1 MSTFD
6 DISPNEKGSELYEQQ
21 ISEYSK
27 LGWKLLPCHGIT
39 NGKCNCGDLHHDSS
53 DAGKHPLLTDWN
65 NKSTSN
71 SETLNEW
78 FGAHTG
84 NNVAVN
90 CRASGLVVIDID
102 PRNGGDES
110 FLQLENWLDGE
121 IPETLTVLTGEYF
134 IHGVRTRGRHL
145 YFKAQEGDQ
154 FYKDFSKQGFK
165 GIDIKFNGYVLL
177 PPSKHVSGVDYVW
190 DENFNPFKIS
200 ASKLSSKM
208 RDLMVKKTNQPNN
221 PSGLINLNFD
231 LEKNIQAT
239 DSARREL
246 EKQVIR
252 ISLRTAEGQRNVALN
267 ESAFIMGQYVGGGQ
281 ISVPEVVEALTKAAR
296 IAYKD
301 QNAESE
307 IASVLRLTGGA
318 LSAGASTPIYNVD
331 FENVETIDV
340 EHGTD
345 DEFLKRLNLVNWK
358 EVWEDTSEE
367 VWFVDGIICAGR
379 GHTIYSD
386 PGVGKSLLVRE
397 FSACLATGKSVLG
410 LSAKKPIR
418 VLYIDHENIPKTD
431 IRRSLVDMGFTWEE
445 LEPNF
450 KLMSFPNFTPLDL
463 PKGGQELKRA
473 IEIINPELVV
483 IDTLSRAV
491 KGKENDNDTW
501 IDFYNYTGKI
511 LKSMGIAYIRID
523 HTGKNSD
530 AGPRGGSAKMGDVD
544 LVWHLKEAVIDKKYK
559 LINEKHRVPLTQLEY
574 KISRELTPL
583 RHQLSGALDW
593 KLLAIKTA
601 KYERIYREISNFM
614 DANPTHRTG
623 LNSLFNALKEEC
635 KDLGVSRREFDRAR
649 EDYFQIREEI
659 AEFEE

>member
-1 MSTFD
+1 M
-6 DISPNEKGSELYEQQ
+6 NEHE

-27 LGWKLLPCHGIT
+27 MGWKLLPCHGIT
-39 NGKCNCGDLHHDSS
+39 DGKCNCGDLHHDSG
-53 DAGKHPLLTDWN
+53 DAGKHPLLADWN
-65 NKSTSN
+65 NNSTDSLA
-71 SETLNEW
+71 TLNEW
-78 FGAHTG
+78 FESHTG

-110 FLQLENWLDGE
+110 FHQLENWLDGE
-121 IPETLTVLTGEYF
+121 IPETLTVYTGEYF
-134 IHGVRTRGRHL
+134 NHGVRTRGRHL

-177 PPSKHVSGVDYVW
+177 PPSKHVSGVDYIW
-190 DENFNPFKIS
+190 DENLNPFKTSIS
-200 ASKLSSKM
+200 NLSPKM
-208 RDLMVKKTNQPNN
+208 RDLMVKKANLSNTSTGLNN
-221 PSGLINLNFD
+221 FNFD
-231 LEKNIQAT
+231 LAKNIQAT
-239 DSARREL
+239 GRAKREL

-252 ISLRTAEGQRNVALN
+252 ISLKTAEGQRNVTLN
-267 ESAFIMGQYVGGGQ
+267 EAAFIMGQYIGGGQ
-281 ISVPEVVEALTKAAR
+281 ISTPEVVEALSQAAR
-296 IAYKD
+296 IAYKG

-318 LSAGASTPIYNVD
+318 LSAGANSPIYNVE
-331 FENVETIDV
+331 FESVETPDV
-340 EHGTD
+340 ECGTD

-367 VWFVDGIICAGR
+367 VWFVDGIICAER

-450 KLMSFPNFTPLDL
+450 KLMSFPDFTPFDL

-483 IDTLSRAV
+483 IDTLSRAI

-544 LVWHLKEAVIDKKYK
+544 LVWHLKEVVTDKKFR
-559 LINEKHRVPLTQLEY
+559 LINEKHRVPLAQLEY
-574 KISRELTPL
+574 KISRELLPL

-593 KLLAIKTA
+593 KLYAIRSA
-601 KYERIYREISNFM
+601 KYEKIYREISNFM
-614 DANPTHRTG
+614 DTNPTHRNG
-623 LNSLFNALKEEC
+623 LNSLFSALKDEC

-649 EDYFQIREEI
+649 KDYFDIQDEI

>member
-1 MSTFD
+1 
-6 DISPNEKGSELYEQQ
+6 
-21 ISEYSK
+21 
-27 LGWKLLPCHGIT
+27 
-39 NGKCNCGDLHHDSS
+39 
-53 DAGKHPLLTDWN
+53 
-65 NKSTSN
+65 
-71 SETLNEW
+71 
-78 FGAHTG
+78 
-84 NNVAVN
+84 
-90 CRASGLVVIDID
+90 
-102 PRNGGDES
+102 
-110 FLQLENWLDGE
+110 
-121 IPETLTVLTGEYF
+121 
-134 IHGVRTRGRHL
+134 
-145 YFKAQEGDQ
+145 
-154 FYKDFSKQGFK
+154 
-165 GIDIKFNGYVLL
+165 
-177 PPSKHVSGVDYVW
+177 
-190 DENFNPFKIS
+190 
-200 ASKLSSKM
+200 
-208 RDLMVKKTNQPNN
+208 
-221 PSGLINLNFD
+221 
-231 LEKNIQAT
+231 
-239 DSARREL
+239 
-246 EKQVIR
+246 
-252 ISLRTAEGQRNVALN
+252 LRTAEGQRNVTLN

-296 IAYKD
+296 IAYKG

-331 FENVETIDV
+331 FENVETTDV
-340 EHGTD
+340 EHGAD

-367 VWFVDGIICAGR
+367 VWFVDGIICAER

-450 KLMSFPNFTPLDL
+450 KLMSFPGFTPFDL

-483 IDTLSRAV
+483 IDTLSRAIR
-491 KGKENDNDTW
+491 GKENDNDTW

-544 LVWHLKEAVIDKKYK
+544 LVWHLKEEVTDKNYR

-574 KISRELTPL
+574 KISRELLPL

-593 KLLAIKTA
+593 KLYAIRSA
-601 KYERIYREISNFM
+601 KYEKIYKEISNFM
-614 DANPTHRTG
+614 DANPAQRTG
-623 LNSLFNALKEEC
+623 LNSLFNALKDVC

-649 EDYFQIREEI
+649 EDYLHIQDKI
-659 AEFEE
+659 AEIED

>member
-1 MSTFD
+1 MSIYD
-6 DISPNEKGSELYEQQ
+6 DISPNEKGSELYELQ
-21 ISEYSK
+21 IPEYSK
-27 LGWKLLPCHGIT
+27 MGWKLLPCHGIT
-39 NGKCNCGDLHHDSS
+39 NGKCNCGDLHHNSS
-53 DAGKHPLLTDWN
+53 DAGKHPLLYDWN
-65 NKSTSN
+65 NNSTGNLESIN
-71 SETLNEW
+71 KW
-78 FGAHTG
+78 FGSNTG
-84 NNVAVN
+84 HNVAVN

-134 IHGVRTRGRHL
+134 IGGVRTRGRHL

-177 PPSKHVSGVDYVW
+177 PPSKHVSGVDYIW
-190 DENFNPFKIS
+190 DENLNPFKTSIS
-200 ASKLSSKM
+200 SLSSKM
-208 RDLMVKKTNQPNN
+208 RDLMVKKTHLPNN
-221 PSGLINLNFD
+221 SIGLNKFNFE

-239 DSARREL
+239 DSSRREL
-246 EKQVIR
+246 DKQVIR
-252 ISLRTAEGQRNVALN
+252 ISLGTAEGQRNVTLN
-267 ESAFIMGQYVGGGQ
+267 ESAFIMGQYIGGGQ
-281 ISVPEVVEALTKAAR
+281 ISVTEVVGALTKAAR
-296 IAYKD
+296 IAYKG

-307 IASVLRLTGGA
+307 IASVLRLSGGA
-318 LSAGASTPIYNVD
+318 LSAGANTPIYNVE
-331 FENVETIDV
+331 FQSVETPDV

-367 VWFVDGIICAGR
+367 VWFVDGIICAER

-445 LEPNF
+445 LEMNF
-450 KLMSFPNFTPLDL
+450 KLMSFPDFTPFDL

-483 IDTLSRAV
+483 IDTLSRAI

-544 LVWHLKEAVIDKKYK
+544 LVWHLKEVVTDKKYR

-574 KISRELTPL
+574 KISRELLPL

-593 KLLAIKTA
+593 KLYAIRSA
-601 KYERIYREISNFM
+601 KYEKIYREISNFM
-614 DANPTHRTG
+614 DTNPTHRNG
-623 LNSLFNALKEEC
+623 LNSLFSALKDEC

-649 EDYFQIREEI
+649 KDYFDIQDEI

>member
-65 NKSTSN
+65 HKSTGN

-190 DENFNPFKIS
+190 DKNLNPFKIS
-200 ASKLSSKM
+200 ASNLSSKM

-221 PSGLINLNFD
+221 PSGLINFNFD

>member
-65 NKSTSN
+65 HKSTGN

-145 YFKAQEGDQ
+145 YFKAQKGDQ

-190 DENFNPFKIS
+190 DKNLNPFKIS
-200 ASKLSSKM
+200 ASNLSSKM

-221 PSGLINLNFD
+221 PSGLINFNFD

>member
-65 NKSTSN
+65 NKSTGN

-190 DENFNPFKIS
+190 DENLNPFKIS
-200 ASKLSSKM
+200 ASNLSSKM

-221 PSGLINLNFD
+221 PSGLINFNFD

-331 FENVETIDV
+331 FENVETTDV

-367 VWFVDGIICAGR
+367 VWFVDGIICAER

-410 LSAKKPIR
+410 LLAKKPIR

-450 KLMSFPNFTPLDL
+450 KLMSFPDFTPFDL

-483 IDTLSRAV
+483 IDTLSRAI

-544 LVWHLKEAVIDKKYK
+544 LVWHLKEEVTDKNYR
-559 LINEKHRVPLTQLEY
+559 LINEKHRVPLIQLEY
-574 KISRELTPL
+574 KISRELLPL

-593 KLLAIKTA
+593 KLYAIRAA
-601 KYERIYREISNFM
+601 KYEKIYKEISNFM
-614 DANPTHRTG
+614 DANPTQRTG
-623 LNSLFNALKEEC
+623 LNSLFNALRDIC

-649 EDYFQIREEI
+649 EDYLHIQDKI
-659 AEFEE
+659 AEIED

>member
-1 MSTFD
+1 
-6 DISPNEKGSELYEQQ
+6 
-21 ISEYSK
+21 
-27 LGWKLLPCHGIT
+27 
-39 NGKCNCGDLHHDSS
+39 
-53 DAGKHPLLTDWN
+53 
-65 NKSTSN
+65 
-71 SETLNEW
+71 
-78 FGAHTG
+78 
-84 NNVAVN
+84 
-90 CRASGLVVIDID
+90 
-102 PRNGGDES
+102 
-110 FLQLENWLDGE
+110 
-121 IPETLTVLTGEYF
+121 
-134 IHGVRTRGRHL
+134 
-145 YFKAQEGDQ
+145 
-154 FYKDFSKQGFK
+154 
-165 GIDIKFNGYVLL
+165 
-177 PPSKHVSGVDYVW
+177 
-190 DENFNPFKIS
+190 
-200 ASKLSSKM
+200 
-208 RDLMVKKTNQPNN
+208 MVKKTNQPNN
-221 PSGLINLNFD
+221 PSGLNNFNFH

-252 ISLRTAEGQRNVALN
+252 ISLRTAEGQRNVTLN

-296 IAYKD
+296 IAYKG

-331 FENVETIDV
+331 FENVETTDV
-340 EHGTD
+340 EHGAD

-367 VWFVDGIICAGR
+367 VWFVDGIICAER

-450 KLMSFPNFTPLDL
+450 KLMSFPGFTPFDL

-483 IDTLSRAV
+483 IDTLSRAIR
-491 KGKENDNDTW
+491 GKENDNDTW

-544 LVWHLKEAVIDKKYK
+544 LVWHLKEEVTDKNYR

-574 KISRELTPL
+574 KISRELLPL

-593 KLLAIKTA
+593 KLYAIRSA
-601 KYERIYREISNFM
+601 KYEKIYKEISNFM
-614 DANPTHRTG
+614 DANPAQRTG
-623 LNSLFNALKEEC
+623 LNSLFNALKDVC

-649 EDYFQIREEI
+649 EDYLHIQDKI
-659 AEFEE
+659 AEIED

>member
-1 MSTFD
+1 MS
-6 DISPNEKGSELYEQQ
+6 EQQ
-21 ISEYSK
+21 INEYSK
-27 LGWKLLPCHGIT
+27 MGWKLLPCHGIA
-39 NGKCNCGDLHHDSS
+39 NGKCNCGDSHHDSS
-53 DAGKHPLLTDWN
+53 DAGKHPLLADWN
-65 NKSTSN
+65 KKSTGDLR
-71 SETLNEW
+71 TLNEW
-78 FGAHTG
+78 FGTNTE

-90 CRASGLVVIDID
+90 CSASGLVVIDID

-110 FLQLENWLDGE
+110 FLQLESWLDGD
-121 IPETLTVLTGEYF
+121 IPETLTVFTGEYL
-134 IHGVRTRGRHL
+134 IRGVKTRGRHL
-145 YFKAQEGDQ
+145 YFKAEEGDQ
-154 FYKDFSKQGFK
+154 FYRDFSKQGFK

-177 PPSKHVSGVDYVW
+177 PPSKHVSGVDYTW
-190 DENFNPFKIS
+190 DENLNPFKTSIS
-200 ASKLSSKM
+200 SLSPKM
-208 RDLMVKKTNQPNN
+208 RDLMVKKSNLTSHSN
-221 PSGLINLNFD
+221 GLNNLNFE
-231 LEKNIQAT
+231 LASKNEAT
-239 DSARREL
+239 ESAKREL
-246 EKQVIR
+246 DKQVNR
-252 ISLRTAEGQRNVALN
+252 ISMRTAKGQRNVTLN
-267 ESAFIMGQYVGGGQ
+267 ESAFIMGQYIGGGQ

-296 IAYKD
+296 IAYRG
-301 QNAESE
+301 QNAEAE

-318 LSAGASTPIYNVD
+318 LSAGSNSPIYD
-331 FENVETIDV
+331 IEFENLETSEVEN
-340 EHGTD
+340 GTD
-345 DEFLKRLNLVNWK
+345 EEFLKRLNLVNWR

-367 VWFVDGIICAGR
+367 VWFVDGIICAER

-410 LSAKKPIR
+410 LAAKKPIK

-450 KLMSFPNFTPLDL
+450 KLMSFPDFTPFDL

-483 IDTLSRAV
+483 IDTLSRAI

-544 LVWHLKEAVIDKKYK
+544 LVWHLKEEVTDKNYR
-559 LINEKHRVPLTQLEY
+559 LTNEKHRVPLAQLEY
-574 KISRELTPL
+574 KISRELLPL

-593 KLLAIKTA
+593 KLYAIRSA
-601 KYERIYREISNFM
+601 KYEKIYKEISYFM
-614 DANPTHRTG
+614 DTNPTHRTG
-623 LNSLFNALKEEC
+623 LNSLFNALKVEC
-635 KDLGVSRREFDRAR
+635 KDLGISRREFDRAR
-649 EDYFQIREEI
+649 KDYFDIQDEI
-659 AEFEE
+659 AEFED